1 MAPVLLSR
9 FLDPLLGVS
18 TGLLAYYL
26 YETNPRTEVPEN
38 QRLLPLARW
47 KMDKMQ
53 KERAQREAEH
63 NDDVDWQKVISAE
76 ETNLPVTHVLHKVDL
91 LSRHTA
97 LAAIIRPASSRSET
111 HGITIETSVVSA
123 TFVIKDAEVSW
134 SKPTSHFNMPSST
147 FYADAVLFDM
157 DGTLTDSIAAVEAAW
172 GKVAEDIGQD
182 PAYVIAQT
190 HGKRAIDNLAQFKP
204 HLHSHK
210 MDDAVADFEETIL
223 YYADAFHLHGE
234 GSQFSTPPASDST
247 TPDLLPP
254 SSEIPSTTS
263 SFSEQRR
270 PSFTTRLSNALVA
283 AALSS
288 PVRDDKDAT
297 RLEPS
302 ARVVEDVICAWKI
315 EAASVDRSV
324 RILPGVRAMLDSLPE
339 GRYAVATSGAKTYAH
354 GCMTRVGITPPAV
367 TITADDKRLKAGKPA
382 PDPFLLAADCLGFDA
397 KNCVVFEDSPSGIRA
412 GVASGAT
419 VIAVCTSH
427 ERSQIHNSG
436 AHYLVENMEQVKCD
450 VVKSGEDVM
459 LKFTV
464 HE

>member
-1 MAPVLLSR
+1 
-9 FLDPLLGVS
+9 
-18 TGLLAYYL
+18 
-26 YETNPRTEVPEN
+26 
-38 QRLLPLARW
+38 
-47 KMDKMQ
+47 
-53 KERAQREAEH
+53 
-63 NDDVDWQKVISAE
+63 
-76 ETNLPVTHVLHKVDL
+76 
-91 LSRHTA
+91 
-97 LAAIIRPASSRSET
+97 
-111 HGITIETSVVSA
+111 
-123 TFVIKDAEVSW
+123 
-134 SKPTSHFNMPSST
+134 MPSST

-204 HLHSHK
+204 DLQSHE
-210 MDDAVADFEETIL
+210 MDDAVAEFEETIL
-223 YYADAFHLHGE
+223 YYADAFRLHGKN
-234 GSQFSTPPASDST
+234 SQSSTPSNST
-247 TPDLLPP
+247 TPDLVPP
-254 SSEIPSTTS
+254 SSGISSATS

-270 PSFTTRLSNALVA
+270 PSFTTRLSSALVA
-283 AALSS
+283 AALSC
-288 PVRDDKDAT
+288 PVIDDKDAT
-297 RLEPS
+297 CLESS
-302 ARVVEDVICAWKI
+302 AQVAEDVLCAWKI

-324 RILPGVRAMLDSLPE
+324 RILPGVRAMLESLPE

-354 GCMTRVGITPPAV
+354 GCMTRVGIAPPVV

-382 PDPFLLAADCLGFDA
+382 PDPFLLAADCLGFNA
-397 KNCVVFEDSPSGIRA
+397 KDCVVFEDSPSGIRA

-450 VVKSGEDVM
+450 VVESGEGVK

-464 HE
+464 QE